1 LGSVVEHSPVQEAFA
16 TQVALRLKEHGG
28 AALLIDYGRGSP
40 GFGDTLQALM
50 KHQKVDVLE
59 TAGEADLTVHADF
72 PSVMAAARA
81 QGVATA
87 LTTQGEFLH
96 QMGIIERAQALSD
109 AKPDHA
115 PVIERQLE
123 RLIAPDQ
130 MGELF
135 KACCLYYP
143 ATLAIPGFEEA

>member
-1 LGSVVEHSPVQEAFA
+1 
-16 TQVALRLKEHGG
+16 
-28 AALLIDYGRGSP
+28 
-40 GFGDTLQALM
+40 
-50 KHQKVDVLE
+50 
-59 TAGEADLTVHADF
+59 
-72 PSVMAAARA
+72 
-81 QGVATA
+81 
-87 LTTQGEFLH
+87 
-96 QMGIIERAQALSD
+96 MGIIERAQALSD

-143 ATLAIPGFEEA
+143 ETLAIPGFEEA